1 MNPYYEEIV
10 VGSSLRAL
18 LFASERE
25 IPIFFTEPEKPF
37 EFELFMPSVDLS
49 SMRLHN
55 GPLHWRTVK
64 DNVIT
69 GGSKIALW
77 EHLLFILGLK
87 GLVPFSN
94 LCSSLRFDDNILTGH
109 SDYAKLRSINFGVC
123 YYFDEHATYNLL
135 ACEDNPRIYHTYDR
149 LAFIRGGKH
158 HLDLIQSEEL
168 FCNKVWFYP
177 TPRIDGKSSIKDA
190 CAFSI
195 LSEEQIDDFDFSETM
210 ARLVVL
216 QKMKDLGLK
225 GPRNGY
231 QYNGSIRYRSFKVE
245 ALNRYKFLSSPPVWL
260 EADSIKVPQISEEE
274 LISRLPKIVEI
285 NKKIIEP
292 LWRNT

>member
-1 MNPYYEEIV
+1 MLQDNPYYEEIV

-18 LFASERE
+18 LFALERE

-55 GPLHWRTVK
+55 GPLHWRTPK
-64 DNVIT
+64 DNVTT

-135 ACEDNPRIYHTYDR
+135 ACEDN
-149 LAFIRGGKH
+149 
-158 HLDLIQSEEL
+158 
-168 FCNKVWFYP
+168 
-177 TPRIDGKSSIKDA
+177 PRIDGKSSIKDA